1 MSLQRE
7 TDEQISFSLDEARKF
22 LAHGNRKRAADELQF
37 AAERAV
43 DARHV
48 SSIRQLAI
56 GARDGSWRF
65 GRARWDRVLE
75 TLERRTSAQQ

>member
-7 TDEQISFSLDEARKF
+7 TDEQITYSLDEARKY

-37 AAERAV
+37 AAERAT

-56 GARDGSWRF
+56 SARDGSWRF
-65 GRARWDRVLE
+65 GRGRWDRVLE
-75 TLERRTSAQQ
+75 TLEQRASAQG